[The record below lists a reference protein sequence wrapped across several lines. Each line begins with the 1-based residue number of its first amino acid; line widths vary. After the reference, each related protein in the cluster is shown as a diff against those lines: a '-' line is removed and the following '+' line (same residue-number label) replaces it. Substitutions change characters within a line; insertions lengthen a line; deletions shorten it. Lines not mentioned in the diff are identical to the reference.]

1 MPGAGTDKTKTWVAA
16 PGPVVILVEP
26 QLGENI
32 GAAARVMAN
41 SACPVCVSSRRN
53 RPPLLQCGS
62 NSQPYIRGDPAQQ
75 LPSQGLGE

>member
-41 SACPVCVSSRRN
+41 FGLSRLRIVN
-53 RPPLLQCGS
+53 PK
-62 NSQPYIRGDPAQQ
+62 
-75 LPSQGLGE
+75 QGWPNPKARMMAAGA